1 MMKKREFLI
10 KVIQYISRNIRYF
23 NVVNPNIIALAERE
37 RCYRKLKRKYRKIL
51 INDKPII
58 NDKKIIEKS
67 NKIWICWFQGIENAP
82 ELVKACYNSVLKNYK
97 DKEIIVLTEEN
108 YKKYVDIPEYII
120 KKWEKGYITFAH
132 FSDILRI
139 ELLSKYGGLWLD
151 STIFTTKRSELVF
164 NENIELFVFKQV
176 DLDRKNSLAVVAS
189 NWLIYANKDN
199 NIINL
204 TKKLLYYYWKD
215 YNYAINYNIFHI
227 FFKLATEVYKDEWKN
242 VPTFNNISPHI
253 LQFEL
258 NDDFQ
263 EIRFNE
269 IKNMSDFH
277 KLNWRIKSENKNS
290 FYNYIVDNYKNDI
303 KNIRGKN
310 ND

>member
-1 MMKKREFLI
+1 MKKREFLI
-10 KVIQYISRNIRYF
+10 KAIQYISRNIRYF

-58 NDKKIIEKS
+58 NDEKIIEKS

-108 YKKYVDIPEYII
+108 YKKYVDMPEYII

-176 DLDRKNSLAVVAS
+176 DLDRKNSLSVVAS

-277 KLNWRIKSENKNS
+277 KLNWRIESENKNS
-290 FYNYIVDNYKNDI
+290 FYNYIVNNYKNDI

>member
-10 KVIQYISRNIRYF
+10 KAIQYISRNIRYF

-51 INDKPII
+51 INDEPII
-58 NDKKIIEKS
+58 NDEKIIEKS
-67 NKIWICWFQGIENAP
+67 DKIWICWFQGIENAP

-108 YKKYVDIPEYII
+108 YEQYVDIPEYIL
-120 KKWEKGYITFAH
+120 KKWKKGYISFAH

-164 NENIELFVFKQV
+164 NENIELFVYKQV
-176 DLDRKNSLAVVAS
+176 DLDRKNLLSIVAS
-189 NWLIYANKDN
+189 SWLMYSNKNN

-204 TKKLLYYYWKD
+204 TKKLLHEYWKN
-215 YNYAINYNIFHI
+215 YNHIINYNLIHL
-227 FFKLATEVYKDEWKN
+227 FFTLSTEVYKDHHTYYNLSYVKN
-242 VPTFNNISPHI
+242 LMIKD
-253 LQFEL
+253 L
-258 NDDFQ
+258 N
-263 EIRFNE
+263 
-269 IKNMSDFH
+269 
-277 KLNWRIKSENKNS
+277 KLKICQIFIN
-290 FYNYIVDNYKNDI
+290 
-303 KNIRGKN
+303 
-310 ND
+310 

>member
-10 KVIQYISRNIRYF
+10 KAIQYISRNIRYF
-23 NVVNPNIIALAERE
+23 NVVNSNIIALAERE

-51 INDKPII
+51 INDNPVT
-58 NDKKIIEKS
+58 NDEKIIEKS
-67 NKIWICWFQGIENAP
+67 NKIWICWFQGLENAP

-108 YKKYVDIPEYII
+108 YEQYVDIPEYIL
-120 KKWEKGYITFAH
+120 KKWKKGYITFAH

-151 STIFTTKRSELVF
+151 STIFTTKKSELVF

-176 DLDRKNSLAVVAS
+176 DLDRKNSLSVVAS
-189 NWLIYANKDN
+189 NWLIYGNKDN

-227 FFKLATEVYKDEWKN
+227 FFKLATEVYKDEWNK

-258 NDDFQ
+258 CEEFNDK
-263 EIRFNE
+263 RFE
-269 IKNMSDFH
+269 QIKNMSDFH
-277 KLNWRIKSENKNS
+277 KLNWRIKSENKNN
-290 FYNYIVDNYKNDI
+290 FYNYIVDNYNNDI

>member
-1 MMKKREFLI
+1 MNKREFLI
-10 KVIQYISRNIRYF
+10 KAIQYISRNIRYF

-37 RCYRKLKRKYRKIL
+37 RCYRKLKRKYKKIL
-51 INDKPII
+51 TIDKSITI
-58 NDKKIIEKS
+58 DKNKEEKS

-108 YKKYVDIPEYII
+108 YEQYVDIPEYIL
-120 KKWEKGYITFAH
+120 KKWKKGYISFAH

-164 NENIELFVFKQV
+164 NENIELFVYKQV
-176 DLDRKNSLAVVAS
+176 DLDRKNPLSIVAS
-189 NWLIYANKDN
+189 SWLMYSNKNN

-204 TKKLLYYYWKD
+204 TKKLLHEYWKN
-215 YNYAINYNIFHI
+215 YNHIINYNLIHL
-227 FFKLATEVYKDEWKN
+227 FFTLSTEVYKDEWNK

-258 NDDFQ
+258 NDDF
-263 EIRFNE
+263 EEVRFNQ
-269 IKNMSDFH
+269 IRGMSDFH

-290 FYNYIVDNYKNDI
+290 YYNYIVDNYKKDI

>member
-1 MMKKREFLI
+1 MNKREFLI
-10 KVIQYISRNIRYF
+10 KAIQYISRNIRYF
-23 NVVNPNIIALAERE
+23 NVVNSNIIALAERE

-51 INDKPII
+51 INDNPVT
-58 NDKKIIEKS
+58 NDEKIIEKS
-67 NKIWICWFQGIENAP
+67 NKIWICWFQGLENAP

-108 YKKYVDIPEYII
+108 YEQYVDIPEYIL
-120 KKWEKGYITFAH
+120 KKWKKGYITFAH

-164 NENIELFVFKQV
+164 NENIELFVYKQV
-176 DLDRKNSLAVVAS
+176 DLDRKNPLSIVAS
-189 NWLIYANKDN
+189 SWLMYSNKNN

-204 TKKLLYYYWKD
+204 TKKLLHEYWKN
-215 YNYAINYNIFHI
+215 YNHIINYNLIHL
-227 FFKLATEVYKDEWKN
+227 FFTLSTEVYKDEWDK

-258 NDDFQ
+258 NDNF
-263 EIRFNE
+263 EEVRFNQ
-269 IKNMSDFH
+269 IRGMSDFH

-290 FYNYIVDNYKNDI
+290 YYNYIVDNYKKDI

>member
-1 MMKKREFLI
+1 MNKREFLI
-10 KVIQYISRNIRYF
+10 KAIQYISRNIRYF
-23 NVVNPNIIALAERE
+23 NIINPNIIGLAERE
-37 RCYRKLKRKYRKIL
+37 RCYRKLKRKYKKIL
-51 INDKPII
+51 TIDKSITI
-58 NDKKIIEKS
+58 DKNKEEKS

-82 ELVKACYNSVLKNYK
+82 ELVKACYNSVVKNYN

-108 YKKYVDIPEYII
+108 YKQYVDIPEYIL

-164 NENIELFVFKQV
+164 NENIELFVYKQV
-176 DLDRKNSLAVVAS
+176 DLDRKNPLSIVAS
-189 NWLIYANKDN
+189 SWLIYSNKNN

-204 TKKLLYYYWKD
+204 TKKLLHEYWKN
-215 YNYAINYNIFHI
+215 YNHIINYNLIHL
-227 FFKLATEVYKDEWKN
+227 FFTLSTEVYKDEWDK

-258 NDDFQ
+258 NDNF
-263 EIRFNE
+263 EEVRFNQ
-269 IKNMSDFH
+269 IRGMSDFH
-277 KLNWRIKSENKNS
+277 KLNWRIKSENNNS
-290 FYNYIVDNYKNDI
+290 YYNYIVYNYKNDI

>member
-10 KVIQYISRNIRYF
+10 KAIQYISRNIRYF
-23 NVVNPNIIALAERE
+23 NVVNSNIIALAERE

-51 INDKPII
+51 INDEPII
-58 NDKKIIEKS
+58 NDKKLIEKS

-97 DKEIIVLTEEN
+97 DKQIIVLTEEN
-108 YKKYVDIPEYII
+108 YKQYVDIPEYIL

-164 NENIELFVFKQV
+164 NENIELFVYKQV
-176 DLDRKNSLAVVAS
+176 DLDRKNPLSIVAS
-189 NWLIYANKDN
+189 SWLMYSNKNN

-204 TKKLLYYYWKD
+204 TKKLLYQYWKD
-215 YNYAINYNIFHI
+215 YNHAINYNIFHI
-227 FFKLATEVYKDEWKN
+227 FFKFATEVYKDEWDK

-263 EIRFNE
+263 EMRFNE

-290 FYNYIVDNYKNDI
+290 FYNYIVNNYKNDI

>member
-10 KVIQYISRNIRYF
+10 KAIQYISRNIRYF

-58 NDKKIIEKS
+58 NDEKIIEKS

-108 YKKYVDIPEYII
+108 YKKYVDMPEYII

-176 DLDRKNSLAVVAS
+176 DIDRKNSLSVVAS

-277 KLNWRIKSENKNS
+277 KLNWRIESENKNS
-290 FYNYIVDNYKNDI
+290 FYNYIVNNYKNDI

>member
-51 INDKPII
+51 INDKPV
-58 NDKKIIEKS
+58 NSDKKIIEKS

-108 YKKYVDIPEYII
+108 YKKYIDIPEYIL
-120 KKWEKGYITFAH
+120 KKWKKGYITFAH

-164 NENIELFVFKQV
+164 NENIELFIFKQV

-189 NWLIYANKDN
+189 NWLIYANKNN

-263 EIRFNE
+263 EMRFNE

-290 FYNYIVDNYKNDI
+290 FYNYIVNNYKNDI

>member
-10 KVIQYISRNIRYF
+10 KAIQYISRNIRYF

-51 INDKPII
+51 INDEPII
-58 NDKKIIEKS
+58 NDEKIIEKS

-108 YKKYVDIPEYII
+108 YKKYVDMPEHII

-176 DLDRKNSLAVVAS
+176 DLDRKNSLSVVAS
-189 NWLIYANKDN
+189 NWLIYANKNN

-253 LQFEL
+253 LQYEL
-258 NDDFQ
+258 NDDFK

>member
-1 MMKKREFLI
+1 MNKREFLI
-10 KVIQYISRNIRYF
+10 KAIQYISRNIRYF
-23 NVVNPNIIALAERE
+23 NIINPNIIGLAERE
-37 RCYRKLKRKYRKIL
+37 RCYRKLKRKYKKIL
-51 INDKPII
+51 TIDKSITI
-58 NDKKIIEKS
+58 DKNKEEKS

-82 ELVKACYNSVLKNYK
+82 ELVKACYNSVVKNYN

-108 YKKYVDIPEYII
+108 YKQYVDIPEYIL

-164 NENIELFVFKQV
+164 NENIELFVYKQV
-176 DLDRKNSLAVVAS
+176 DLDRKNPLSIVAS
-189 NWLIYANKDN
+189 SWLMYSNKNN

-204 TKKLLYYYWKD
+204 TKKLLHEYWKN
-215 YNYAINYNIFHI
+215 YNHIINYNLIHL
-227 FFKLATEVYKDEWKN
+227 FFTLSTEVYKDEWDK

-258 NDDFQ
+258 NDDF
-263 EIRFNE
+263 EEVRFNQ
-269 IKNMSDFH
+269 IRDMSDFH

-290 FYNYIVDNYKNDI
+290 YYNYIVDNYNKDI

>member
-1 MMKKREFLI
+1 MNKREFLI
-10 KVIQYISRNIRYF
+10 KAIQYVSRNIRYF
-23 NVVNPNIIALAERE
+23 NVINPNIIALAERE
-37 RCYRKLKRKYRKIL
+37 RCYRKLKRKYKKIL
-51 INDKPII
+51 TTDKSINI
-58 NDKKIIEKS
+58 DKKEEEKS
-67 NKIWICWFQGIENAP
+67 NKIWICWFQGIEKAP
-82 ELVKACYNSVLKNYK
+82 ELVKACYNSVVKNYN
-97 DKEIIVLTEEN
+97 DKQIIVLTEEN
-108 YKKYVDIPEYII
+108 YKQYVDIPEYIL

-151 STIFTTKRSELVF
+151 STIFTTKKSDLVF
-164 NENIELFVFKQV
+164 NDNIELFVFKQV
-176 DLDRKNSLAVVAS
+176 DLDRKNSLTVVAS

-204 TKKLLYYYWKD
+204 TKKLLYQYWKD
-215 YNYAINYNIFHI
+215 YNHAINYNIFHI
-227 FFKLATEVYKDEWKN
+227 FFKFATEVYKDEWDK

-258 NDDFQ
+258 NDDF
-263 EIRFNE
+263 EEVRFNQ
-269 IKNMSDFH
+269 IRGMSDFH

-290 FYNYIVDNYKNDI
+290 SYNYIVDNYKKDI

>member
-1 MMKKREFLI
+1 MNKREFLI
-10 KVIQYISRNIRYF
+10 KAIQYISRNIRYF
-23 NVVNPNIIALAERE
+23 NVINPNIIGLAERE
-37 RCYRKLKRKYRKIL
+37 RCYRKLKRKYKKIL
-51 INDKPII
+51 IIDKSITI
-58 NDKKIIEKS
+58 DKNKEEKS

-82 ELVKACYNSVLKNYK
+82 ELVKACYNSVVKNYN

-108 YKKYVDIPEYII
+108 YKQYVDIPEYIL

-164 NENIELFVFKQV
+164 NENIELFVYKQV
-176 DLDRKNSLAVVAS
+176 DLDRKNQLSIVAS
-189 NWLIYANKDN
+189 SWLMYSNKNN

-204 TKKLLYYYWKD
+204 TKKLLHEYWKN
-215 YNYAINYNIFHI
+215 YNHIINYNLIHL
-227 FFKLATEVYKDEWKN
+227 FFTLSTEVYKDEWNK

-258 NDDFQ
+258 NDDF
-263 EIRFNE
+263 EEVRFNQ
-269 IKNMSDFH
+269 IRGMSDFH

-290 FYNYIVDNYKNDI
+290 YYNYIVDNYKKDI

>member
-1 MMKKREFLI
+1 MKKREFLI
-10 KVIQYISRNIRYF
+10 KAIQYISRNIRYF

-51 INDKPII
+51 INDEPII
-58 NDKKIIEKS
+58 NDEKIIEKS

-108 YKKYVDIPEYII
+108 YKKYVDMPEHII

-176 DLDRKNSLAVVAS
+176 DLDRKNSLSVVAS
-189 NWLIYANKDN
+189 NWLIYANKNN

>member
-1 MMKKREFLI
+1 MNKREFLI
-10 KVIQYISRNIRYF
+10 KAIQYISRNIRYF
-23 NVVNPNIIALAERE
+23 NVINPNIIGLAERE
-37 RCYRKLKRKYRKIL
+37 RCYRKLKRKYKKIL
-51 INDKPII
+51 TIDKSITI
-58 NDKKIIEKS
+58 DKNKEEKS

-82 ELVKACYNSVLKNYK
+82 ELVKACYNSVVKNYN

-108 YKKYVDIPEYII
+108 YKQYVDIPEYIL

-164 NENIELFVFKQV
+164 NENIELFVYKQV
-176 DLDRKNSLAVVAS
+176 DLDRKNPLSIVAS
-189 NWLIYANKDN
+189 SWLMYSNKNN

-204 TKKLLYYYWKD
+204 TKKLLHEYWKN
-215 YNYAINYNIFHI
+215 YNHIINYNLIHL
-227 FFKLATEVYKDEWKN
+227 FFTLSTEVYKDEWNK
-242 VPTFNNISPHI
+242 VPTFNNISPYI

-258 NDDFQ
+258 NDDF
-263 EIRFNE
+263 EEVRFNQ
-269 IKNMSDFH
+269 IRGMSDFH

-290 FYNYIVDNYKNDI
+290 YYNYIVDNYKKDI

>member
-51 INDKPII
+51 INDNPII
-58 NDKKIIEKS
+58 NDEKIIEKS

-108 YKKYVDIPEYII
+108 YKKYVDMPEHII

-176 DLDRKNSLAVVAS
+176 DLDRKNSLSVVAS

-204 TKKLLYYYWKD
+204 TKKLLYYYWED

-258 NDDFQ
+258 CEEFNDK
-263 EIRFNE
+263 RFE
-269 IKNMSDFH
+269 QIKNMSDFH

>member
-10 KVIQYISRNIRYF
+10 KAIQYISRNIRYF

-51 INDKPII
+51 INDEPII
-58 NDKKIIEKS
+58 NDEKIIEKS
-67 NKIWICWFQGIENAP
+67 DKIWICWFQGIENAP

-108 YKKYVDIPEYII
+108 YKKYVDMPEHII

-189 NWLIYANKDN
+189 NWLIYANKNN

>member
-10 KVIQYISRNIRYF
+10 KAIQYISRNIRYF

-58 NDKKIIEKS
+58 NDEKIIEKS

-108 YKKYVDIPEYII
+108 YKKYVDMPEHII

-176 DLDRKNSLAVVAS
+176 DLDRKNSLSVVAS
-189 NWLIYANKDN
+189 NWLIYANKNN

>member
-58 NDKKIIEKS
+58 NDERIIEES
-67 NKIWICWFQGIENAP
+67 DKIWICWFQGIENAP

-108 YKKYVDIPEYII
+108 YKKYVDMPEHII

-176 DLDRKNSLAVVAS
+176 ELDRKNSLSVVAS
-189 NWLIYANKDN
+189 NWLIYANKNN

-290 FYNYIVDNYKNDI
+290 FYNYIVNNYKNDI

>member
-1 MMKKREFLI
+1 MKKREFLI
-10 KVIQYISRNIRYF
+10 KAIQYISRNIRYF
-23 NVVNPNIIALAERE
+23 NLVNPNIIALAERE

-58 NDKKIIEKS
+58 NDEKIIEKS

-108 YKKYVDIPEYII
+108 YKKYVDMPEHII

-176 DLDRKNSLAVVAS
+176 DLDRKNSLSVVAS
-189 NWLIYANKDN
+189 NWLIYANKNN

-269 IKNMSDFH
+269 IKKMSDFH

>member
-10 KVIQYISRNIRYF
+10 KAIQYISRNIRYF
-23 NVVNPNIIALAERE
+23 NVVNPNIIVLAERE

-58 NDKKIIEKS
+58 NDEKIIEKS
-67 NKIWICWFQGIENAP
+67 NNIWICWFQGIENAP

-108 YKKYVDIPEYII
+108 YKKYVDMPEYII

-164 NENIELFVFKQV
+164 DENIELFVFKQV
-176 DLDRKNSLAVVAS
+176 DLDRKNSLSVVAS

-290 FYNYIVDNYKNDI
+290 FYNYIVDNYKSDI

>member
-1 MMKKREFLI
+1 MKKREFLI

-37 RCYRKLKRKYRKIL
+37 RCYRKLKRTYRKIL

-58 NDKKIIEKS
+58 NDERIIEES
-67 NKIWICWFQGIENAP
+67 DKIWICWFQGIENAP

-108 YKKYVDIPEYII
+108 YKKYVDMPEHII

-176 DLDRKNSLAVVAS
+176 DLDRKNSLSVVAS
-189 NWLIYANKDN
+189 NWLIYANKNN

-290 FYNYIVDNYKNDI
+290 FYNYIVDNYKKDI

>member
-10 KVIQYISRNIRYF
+10 KAIQYISRNIRYF
-23 NVVNPNIIALAERE
+23 NVVNSNIIVLAERE

-51 INDKPII
+51 INDNPVT
-58 NDKKIIEKS
+58 NDEKIIEKS

-108 YKKYVDIPEYII
+108 YKKYVDIPEYIL
-120 KKWEKGYITFAH
+120 KKWKKGYITFAH

-151 STIFTTKRSELVF
+151 STIFTTKKSDLVF
-164 NENIELFVFKQV
+164 NEDIDLFVYKQV

-189 NWLIYANKDN
+189 NWLIYANKNN

>member
-1 MMKKREFLI
+1 MNKREFLI
-10 KVIQYISRNIRYF
+10 KAIQYISRNIRYF
-23 NVVNPNIIALAERE
+23 NVINPNIIGLAERE
-37 RCYRKLKRKYRKIL
+37 RCYRKLKRKYKKIL
-51 INDKPII
+51 TIDKSITI
-58 NDKKIIEKS
+58 DKNKEEKS

-82 ELVKACYNSVLKNYK
+82 ELVKACYNSVVKNYN

-108 YKKYVDIPEYII
+108 YKQYVDIPEYIL

-164 NENIELFVFKQV
+164 NENIELFVYKQV
-176 DLDRKNSLAVVAS
+176 DLDRKNPLSIVAS
-189 NWLIYANKDN
+189 SWLMYSNKNN

-204 TKKLLYYYWKD
+204 TKKLLHEYWKN
-215 YNYAINYNIFHI
+215 YNHIINYNLIHL
-227 FFKLATEVYKDEWKN
+227 FFTLSTEVYKDEWNK

-258 NDDFQ
+258 CEEFNDKRLEQ
-263 EIRFNE
+263 

-277 KLNWRIKSENKNS
+277 KLNWRIESENKNS

>member
-58 NDKKIIEKS
+58 NDERIIEES
-67 NKIWICWFQGIENAP
+67 DKIWICWFQGIENAP

-108 YKKYVDIPEYII
+108 YKKYVDMPEHII

-176 DLDRKNSLAVVAS
+176 DLDRKNSLSVVAS
-189 NWLIYANKDN
+189 NWLIYANKNN

-290 FYNYIVDNYKNDI
+290 FYNYIVNNYKNDI

>member
-1 MMKKREFLI
+1 MKKREFLI

-58 NDKKIIEKS
+58 NDERIIEES
-67 NKIWICWFQGIENAP
+67 DKIWICWFQGIENAP

-108 YKKYVDIPEYII
+108 YKKYVDMPEHII

-176 DLDRKNSLAVVAS
+176 DLDRKNSLSVVAS
-189 NWLIYANKDN
+189 NWLIYANKNN

-277 KLNWRIKSENKNS
+277 KLNWRIKSENKNI
-290 FYNYIVDNYKNDI
+290 FYNYIVNNYKNDI

>member
-1 MMKKREFLI
+1 MNKREFLI
-10 KVIQYISRNIRYF
+10 KAIQYISRNIRYF
-23 NVVNPNIIALAERE
+23 NVINPNIIGLAERE
-37 RCYRKLKRKYRKIL
+37 RCYRKLKRKYKKIL
-51 INDKPII
+51 TIDK
-58 NDKKIIEKS
+58 NKEEKS

-82 ELVKACYNSVLKNYK
+82 ELVKACYNSVVKNYN

-108 YKKYVDIPEYII
+108 YKQYVDIPEYIL

-164 NENIELFVFKQV
+164 NENIELFVYKQV
-176 DLDRKNSLAVVAS
+176 DLDRKNPLSIVAS
-189 NWLIYANKDN
+189 SWLMYSNKNN

-204 TKKLLYYYWKD
+204 TKKLLHEYWKN
-215 YNYAINYNIFHI
+215 YNHIINYNLIHL
-227 FFKLATEVYKDEWKN
+227 FFTLSTEVYKDEWNK

-258 NDDFQ
+258 NDDF
-263 EIRFNE
+263 EEVRFNQ
-269 IKNMSDFH
+269 IRGMSDFH

-290 FYNYIVDNYKNDI
+290 YYNYIVDNYKKDI

>member
-1 MMKKREFLI
+1 MNKREFLI
-10 KVIQYISRNIRYF
+10 KAIQYISRNIRYF
-23 NVVNPNIIALAERE
+23 NVINPNIIGLAERE
-37 RCYRKLKRKYRKIL
+37 RCYRKLKRKYKKIL
-51 INDKPII
+51 TIDKSITI
-58 NDKKIIEKS
+58 DKNKEEKS

-82 ELVKACYNSVLKNYK
+82 ELVKACYNSVVKNYN

-108 YKKYVDIPEYII
+108 YKKYVDIPEYIL

-164 NENIELFVFKQV
+164 NENIELFVYKQV
-176 DLDRKNSLAVVAS
+176 DLDRKNPLSIVAS
-189 NWLIYANKDN
+189 SWLMYSNKNN

-204 TKKLLYYYWKD
+204 TKKLLHEYWKN
-215 YNYAINYNIFHI
+215 YNHIINYNLIHL
-227 FFKLATEVYKDEWKN
+227 FFTLSTEVYKDEWNK

-258 NDDFQ
+258 NDDF
-263 EIRFNE
+263 EEVRFNQ
-269 IKNMSDFH
+269 IRGMSDFH

-290 FYNYIVDNYKNDI
+290 YYNYIVDNYKKDI

>member
-1 MMKKREFLI
+1 MKKREFLI
-10 KVIQYISRNIRYF
+10 KAIQYISRNIRYF

-51 INDKPII
+51 INDEPII
-58 NDKKIIEKS
+58 NDEKIIEKS

-108 YKKYVDIPEYII
+108 YKKYVDMPEHII

-189 NWLIYANKDN
+189 NWLIYANKNN

-258 NDDFQ
+258 CEEFNDK
-263 EIRFNE
+263 RFE
-269 IKNMSDFH
+269 QIKNMSDFH
-277 KLNWRIKSENKNS
+277 KLNWRIKSESKNS

>member
-10 KVIQYISRNIRYF
+10 KAIQYISRNIRYF
-23 NVVNPNIIALAERE
+23 NLVNPNIIALAERE

-58 NDKKIIEKS
+58 NDEKIIEKS

-108 YKKYVDIPEYII
+108 YKKYVDMPEHII

-164 NENIELFVFKQV
+164 NENIELFVYKQV
-176 DLDRKNSLAVVAS
+176 DLDRKNPLSIVAS
-189 NWLIYANKDN
+189 SWLMYSNKNN

-204 TKKLLYYYWKD
+204 TKKLLHEYWKN
-215 YNYAINYNIFHI
+215 YNHIINYNLIHL
-227 FFKLATEVYKDEWKN
+227 FFTLSTEVYKDEWNK

-258 NDDFQ
+258 NDDF
-263 EIRFNE
+263 EEVRFNQ
-269 IKNMSDFH
+269 IRGMSDFH

-290 FYNYIVDNYKNDI
+290 YYNYIVDNYKKDI

>member
-1 MMKKREFLI
+1 MKKREFLI

-58 NDKKIIEKS
+58 NDERIIEES
-67 NKIWICWFQGIENAP
+67 DKIWICWFQGIENAP

-108 YKKYVDIPEYII
+108 YKKYVDMPEHII

-176 DLDRKNSLAVVAS
+176 DLDRKNSLSVVAS
-189 NWLIYANKDN
+189 NWLIYANKNN

-290 FYNYIVDNYKNDI
+290 FYNYIVNNYKNDI

>member
-10 KVIQYISRNIRYF
+10 KAIQYISRNIRYF

-58 NDKKIIEKS
+58 NDEKIIEKS

-108 YKKYVDIPEYII
+108 YKKYVDMPEYII

-176 DLDRKNSLAVVAS
+176 DLDRKNSLSVVAS

>member
-10 KVIQYISRNIRYF
+10 KAIQYISRNIRYF
-23 NVVNPNIIALAERE
+23 NLVNPNIIALAERE

-58 NDKKIIEKS
+58 NDEKIIEKS
-67 NKIWICWFQGIENAP
+67 NKIWICWFQGIENAS

-108 YKKYVDIPEYII
+108 YKKYVDMPEHII

-176 DLDRKNSLAVVAS
+176 DLDRKNSLSVVAS
-189 NWLIYANKDN
+189 NWLIYANKNN

-269 IKNMSDFH
+269 IKKMSDFH

>member
-10 KVIQYISRNIRYF
+10 KAIQYISRNIRYF
-23 NVVNPNIIALAERE
+23 NVVNSNIIALAERE

-58 NDKKIIEKS
+58 NDEKIIEKS
-67 NKIWICWFQGIENAP
+67 DKIWICWFQGIENSP

-108 YKKYVDIPEYII
+108 YEQYVDIPEYIL
-120 KKWEKGYITFAH
+120 KKWKKGYISFAH

-176 DLDRKNSLAVVAS
+176 DLDRKNPLSIVAS
-189 NWLIYANKDN
+189 SWLMYSNKNN

-204 TKKLLYYYWKD
+204 TKKLLHEYWKN
-215 YNYAINYNIFHI
+215 YNHIINYNLIHL
-227 FFKLATEVYKDEWKN
+227 FFTLSTEVYKDEWKN

-258 NDDFQ
+258 CEEFNDK
-263 EIRFNE
+263 RFE
-269 IKNMSDFH
+269 QIKNMSDFH

>member
-1 MMKKREFLI
+1 MNKREFLI
-10 KVIQYISRNIRYF
+10 KAIQYISRNIRYF
-23 NVVNPNIIALAERE
+23 NVINPNIIGLAERE
-37 RCYRKLKRKYRKIL
+37 RCYRKLKRKYKKIL
-51 INDKPII
+51 TIDKSINIDK
-58 NDKKIIEKS
+58 NKEEKS

-82 ELVKACYNSVLKNYK
+82 ELVKACYNSVVKNYN

-108 YKKYVDIPEYII
+108 YKQYVDIPEYIL

-151 STIFTTKRSELVF
+151 STIFTTKKSELVF
-164 NENIELFVFKQV
+164 NDNIELFVFKQV
-176 DLDRKNSLAVVAS
+176 DLDRKNSLTVVAS
-189 NWLIYANKDN
+189 NWLIYANRDN

-204 TKKLLYYYWKD
+204 TKKLLYQYWKD
-215 YNYAINYNIFHI
+215 YNHAINYNIFHI
-227 FFKLATEVYKDEWKN
+227 FFKFATEVYKDEWKK

-258 NDDFQ
+258 NDDFE
-263 EIRFNE
+263 EIRFNQ
-269 IKNMSDFH
+269 IRGMSDFH

-290 FYNYIVDNYKNDI
+290 YYNYIVDNYKKDI

>member
-1 MMKKREFLI
+1 MKKREFLI
-10 KVIQYISRNIRYF
+10 KAIQYISRNIRYF

-51 INDKPII
+51 INDKPVI

-108 YKKYVDIPEYII
+108 YKKYVDIPEYIL
-120 KKWEKGYITFAH
+120 KKWKKGYITFAH

-164 NENIELFVFKQV
+164 NENIELFVYKQV
-176 DLDRKNSLAVVAS
+176 DLDRKNPLSIVAS
-189 NWLIYANKDN
+189 SWLMYSNKNN

-204 TKKLLYYYWKD
+204 TKKLLHEYWKN
-215 YNYAINYNIFHI
+215 YNHIINYNLIHL
-227 FFKLATEVYKDEWKN
+227 FFTLSTEVYKDEWNK

-258 NDDFQ
+258 NDDF
-263 EIRFNE
+263 EEVRFNQ
-269 IKNMSDFH
+269 IRGMSDFH

-290 FYNYIVDNYKNDI
+290 YYNYIVDNYKKDI
-303 KNIRGKN
+303 KNIRGKS

>member
-1 MMKKREFLI
+1 MNKREFLI
-10 KVIQYISRNIRYF
+10 KAIQYVSRNIRYF
-23 NVVNPNIIALAERE
+23 NVINPNIIALAERE
-37 RCYRKLKRKYRKIL
+37 RCYRKLKRKYKKIL
-51 INDKPII
+51 TTDKSINI
-58 NDKKIIEKS
+58 DKKEEEKS
-67 NKIWICWFQGIENAP
+67 NKIWICWFQGIEKAP
-82 ELVKACYNSVLKNYK
+82 ELVKVCYNSVVKNYN
-97 DKEIIVLTEEN
+97 DKQIIVLTEEN
-108 YKKYVDIPEYII
+108 YKQYVDIPEYIL

-139 ELLSKYGGLWLD
+139 ELLSKYGGLWID
-151 STIFTTKRSELVF
+151 STIFTTKKSDLVF
-164 NENIELFVFKQV
+164 NDNIELFVFKQV
-176 DLDRKNSLAVVAS
+176 DLDRKNSLTVVAS

-204 TKKLLYYYWKD
+204 TKKLLYQYWKD
-215 YNYAINYNIFHI
+215 YNHAINYNIFHI
-227 FFKLATEVYKDEWKN
+227 FFKFATEVYKDEWDK

-258 NDDFQ
+258 NDDF
-263 EIRFNE
+263 EEVRFNQ
-269 IKNMSDFH
+269 IRGMSDFH

-290 FYNYIVDNYKNDI
+290 YYNYIVDNYKKDI

>member
-1 MMKKREFLI
+1 MKKREFLI

-51 INDKPII
+51 INDKPV
-58 NDKKIIEKS
+58 NSDKKIIEKS

-108 YKKYVDIPEYII
+108 YKKYIDIPEYIL
-120 KKWEKGYITFAH
+120 KKWKKGYITFAH

-164 NENIELFVFKQV
+164 NENIELFIFKQV

-189 NWLIYANKDN
+189 NWLIYANKNN

-263 EIRFNE
+263 EMRFNE

-290 FYNYIVDNYKNDI
+290 FYNYIVNNYKNDI